1 MAIWDPFCPQWR
13 LLSSIDDF
21 ERCGKYVHVV
31 GGGKPT
37 SILKNKLT
45 IVLGPRIKYN
55 PHIIYN
61 TYSTSGID
69 MRFSIGTF
77 CD

>member
-1 MAIWDPFCPQWR
+1 
-13 LLSSIDDF
+13 LSFIEDF
-21 ERCGKYVHVV
+21 ERCGRDMHVV
-31 GGGKPT
+31 GGRQST
-37 SILKNKLT
+37 SILKNRLF

-61 TYSTSGID
+61 TYSSGGID
-69 MRFSIGTF
+69 MPFSMGTF

>member
-1 MAIWDPFCPQWR
+1 M
-13 LLSSIDDF
+13 
-21 ERCGKYVHVV
+21 HVV
-31 GGGKPT
+31 GGRQST
-37 SILKNKLT
+37 SILKNRLF

-61 TYSTSGID
+61 TYSSGGID
-69 MRFSIGTF
+69 MPFSMGTF